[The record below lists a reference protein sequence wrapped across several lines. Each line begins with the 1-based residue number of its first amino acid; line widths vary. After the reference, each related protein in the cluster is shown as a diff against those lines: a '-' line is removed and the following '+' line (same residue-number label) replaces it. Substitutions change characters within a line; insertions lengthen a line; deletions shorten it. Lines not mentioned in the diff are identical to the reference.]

1 MDPVTL
7 IIMLVGITLAGT
19 LVGLGVHFVP
29 VGGAPAA
36 MAQATGIGTGTTM
49 LAAASGFLGLI
60 SAGFTVYDLTITDPK
75 DPMALG
81 NYYPNFLPAVQAGL
95 SDKGLFSINGISDN
109 IGALLLVL
117 VAGIIGAMLAMVI
130 LAVMANVLYAF
141 AIGVPLVSAKV
152 KKDPITGYR
161 QDLYVTKGT
170 EGHGTPTVAV
180 VSSMIGGALG
190 GLGGALIY
198 AVMVAGLFALIGAQ
212 AIPVAAFSAIGIFF
226 VNSVLASYN
235 ITGTIEGFHDP
246 KFKRWPRAVIACAI
260 ATFVVGLMAIA
271 MIYLMGTL
279 AGV

>member
-1 MDPVTL
+1 MVVALDPVTL
-7 IIMLVGITLAGT
+7 FIMLVGITLAGT

-60 SAGFTVYDLTITDPK
+60 SAGFTVHDLITPNTVDK
-75 DPMALG
+75 MGLAQ
-81 NYYPNFLPAVQAGL
+81 NYPTFAGAVTDG
-95 SDKGLFSINGISDN
+95 SLFSISGLTNN
-109 IGALLLVL
+109 WGAIVLVL

-152 KKDPITGYR
+152 KKDPITGDV
-161 QDLYVTKGT
+161 QNIYVTKGT
-170 EGHGTPTVAV
+170 EGHGTPTVAI

-198 AVMVAGLFALIGAQ
+198 AVMVAGLYPNIKGL
-212 AIPVAAFSAIGIFF
+212 AIPVAAFAAIGIFF

-246 KFKRWPRAVIACAI
+246 KFKRWPRAFVACLVASVILGIWAA
-260 ATFVVGLMAIA
+260 ALM
-271 MIYLMGTL
+271 YL
-279 AGV
+279 GV

>member
-7 IIMLVGITLAGT
+7 LIMLIGITLAGT

-60 SAGFTVYDLTITDPK
+60 SAGFTVYDLTQTSAS

-81 NYYPNFLPAVQAGL
+81 QYYPGFAGAVADG
-95 SDKGLFSINGISDN
+95 SLFSVSGISNN
-109 IGALLLVL
+109 IGALVLVC

-170 EGHGTPTVAV
+170 EGHGTPTVAI

-198 AVMVAGLFALIGAQ
+198 AVMLAGIYNVIGAL
-212 AIPVAAFSAIGIFF
+212 AVPVAAFSAIGIFF

-246 KFKRWPRAVIACAI
+246 KFKRWPRAVIACAV
-260 ATFVVGLMAIA
+260 ATFVVGIWAVAIIA
-271 MIYLMGTL
+271 ILQ
-279 AGV
+279 GVV

>member
-1 MDPVTL
+1 MIPITDPVTL
-7 IIMLVGITLAGT
+7 ILIIVAIGLGGLLVGI
-19 LVGLGVHFVP
+19 GVHFVP

-49 LAAASGFLGLI
+49 LAASSGFLGLI
-60 SAGFTVYDLTITDPK
+60 SAGLVTQEILAGKI
-75 DPMALG
+75 
-81 NYYPNFLPAVQAGL
+81 NYPNFASTVAKGELFTVNGLTNNLDAVA
-95 SDKGLFSINGISDN
+95 II
-109 IGALLLVL
+109 L
-117 VAGIIGAMLAMVI
+117 VAGIVGAMLMMVI

-170 EGHGTPTVAV
+170 EGHGTPVVAV
-180 VSSMIGGALG
+180 ISSCIGGLLG

-198 AVMVAGLFALIGAQ
+198 AALIGGTFSIAT
-212 AIPVAAFSAIGIFF
+212 AAFGAVGIFF

-246 KFKRWPRAVIACAI
+246 KFKRWPRAFVACLIASVILGIWAALI
-260 ATFVVGLMAIA
+260 PFL
-271 MIYLMGTL
+271 
-279 AGV
+279 GVA